1 LAIRGSRPHQGALP
15 GHGRHRA
22 WLALCLLPIL
32 ALLALASCRSE
43 PEPNDGWP
51 AIHGPVRAAPA
62 SFKGWRRESRYL
74 TMRDGVR
81 IAVDIYLPRDIAAT
95 DKLPAILHQTSYHR
109 SHAFRWPLGLFLDGP
124 GGLVELFVSRGY
136 AWIDVD
142 VRGSGASFGTRPMPW
157 APDEVRDGAEIV
169 DWIVRQPWSSGVV
182 GATGISYAGT
192 AAEMLLINRHPAV
205 KAIAPRFSLYD
216 VYPDVAFPGGI
227 HLAWFTE
234 AWARLNRD
242 LDANRLP
249 SDVPW
254 YARLAISSVRSVDED
269 GDGRL
274 LAAALKEHAAN
285 YDPHL
290 WALDVTYRDDVP
302 RGAPGAA
309 DRFSPHSFARQIAA
323 SGAAVYGY
331 SGWLDGAYQLAAIK
345 RYWALGGAS
354 TRLIVGPWDH
364 GGRRQIS
371 PDASSPAVAFDQ
383 AAELLRFFDH
393 HLRGRANG
401 IEAEAPVHYFT
412 MGEERW
418 KSAAR
423 WPPPSRTWS
432 LYPDEGGKLSSTPPQ
447 AAETDRYA
455 ADFTAGTGIATRWR
469 ALLGGIGAPPYP
481 DRIRRDAQL
490 LVYTS
495 PPLEEAVEVTG
506 HPVVRLLVSA
516 STSDAAVFVY
526 LEDVDESGRVSY
538 VTEGQLRALHRKR
551 VATSPRNATL
561 PIPLRRFT
569 RADGRPL
576 TPDEPATLV
585 FDLLPTS
592 YRFARGHAVRI
603 AISAAD
609 IDHFARIPR
618 EGPSTL
624 RIHRGGTNASRV
636 DLPRVPG

>member
-1 LAIRGSRPHQGALP
+1 MVIRGSGSRQGAGP
-15 GHGRHRA
+15 GGGSPRA
-22 WLALCLLPIL
+22 WLIRWLLC
-32 ALLALASCRSE
+32 AVTLLALASCQSD
-43 PEPNDGWP
+43 PGPSDGWP
-51 AIHGPVRAAPA
+51 SIHGPVRAATAP
-62 SFKGWRRESRYL
+62 FNGWRRESRYL

-81 IAVDIYLPRDIAAT
+81 LAVDVYLPRDLASG

-109 SHAFRWPLGLFLDGP
+109 SHAFRWPLGYVLDKPGP
-124 GGLVELFVSRGY
+124 LVELFVSRGY

-142 VRGSGASFGTRPMPW
+142 VRGSGASFGSRPMPW
-157 APDEVRDGAEIV
+157 SPDEVRDGAEVV
-169 DWIVRQPWSSGVV
+169 DWIIRQPWSSGVV

-227 HLAWFTE
+227 QLAWFTE
-234 AWARLNRD
+234 TWARLNHD

-254 YARLAISSVRSVDED
+254 YARLAIIGVRPVDED
-269 GDGRL
+269 RDGQL
-274 LAAALKEHAAN
+274 LAAALKEHVAN

-302 RGAPGAA
+302 RGAPGTA
-309 DRFSPHSFARQIAA
+309 DRFSPHAFARQIAA

-345 RYWALGGAS
+345 RHWALGGAS
-354 TRLIVGPWDH
+354 QRLILGPWDH

-371 PDASSPAVAFDQ
+371 PAASSPVVVFDQ

-393 HLRGRANG
+393 HLRGRATG
-401 IEAEAPVHYFT
+401 IETEPPVHYFT

-432 LYPDEGGKLSSTPPQ
+432 LYPDGSGKLSTSPPRS
-447 AAETDRYA
+447 AETDQYP
-455 ADFTAGTGIATRWR
+455 ADFTAGTGTATRWR
-469 ALLGGIGAPPYP
+469 ALLGGIGSAPYP
-481 DRIRRDAQL
+481 ERARRDAQL

-495 PPLEEAVEVTG
+495 APLDEAVEVTG
-506 HPVVRLLVSA
+506 HSVVRLLVSA
-516 STSDAAVFVY
+516 SSTDAAVFVY
-526 LEDVDESGRVSY
+526 LEDLDESGRVSY
-538 VTEGQLRALHRKR
+538 VTEGELRALHRKR
-551 VATSPRNATL
+551 VASARAAAL
-561 PIPLRRFT
+561 PIPLRSFT

-576 TPDEPATLV
+576 TPDEATTLV

-603 AISAAD
+603 AIAAAD
-609 IDHFARIPR
+609 VDHFARIPR

-624 RIHRGGTNASRV
+624 RIYRGGANASRI

>member
-1 LAIRGSRPHQGALP
+1 MAIRGSRPRQGAHP
-15 GHGRHRA
+15 GGGSPCT
-22 WLALCLLPIL
+22 WLSLWLLCAL
-32 ALLALASCRSE
+32 ALLALASCRSDSA
-43 PEPNDGWP
+43 PNDGWP
-51 AIHGPVRAAPA
+51 SIHGPVRAAAP
-62 SFKGWRRESRYL
+62 SFPGWQRESRYL

-81 IAVDIYLPRDIAAT
+81 LAVDVYLPRGITSGDR
-95 DKLPAILHQTSYHR
+95 LPAILHQTSYHR
-109 SHAFRWPLGLFLDGP
+109 SHAYRWPLRYILDRPGP
-124 GGLVELFVSRGY
+124 LVELLVSRGY

-142 VRGSGASFGTRPMPW
+142 VRGSGASFGSRPMPW
-157 APDEVRDGAEIV
+157 SPDEVRDGAEVV
-169 DWIVRQPWSSGVV
+169 DWIVRQPWSSGMV

-227 HLAWFTE
+227 QLAWFTE
-234 AWARLNRD
+234 TWARLNRD

-254 YARLAISSVRSVDED
+254 YARLAISGVRPVDED
-269 GDGRL
+269 RDGQL
-274 LAAALKEHAAN
+274 LAAAAKEHVAN

-302 RGAPGAA
+302 RGAPGTA
-309 DRFSPHSFARQIAA
+309 DRFSPHAFARQIAA

-345 RYWALGGAS
+345 RHWALGSAPH
-354 TRLIVGPWDH
+354 RLILGPWDH

-371 PDASSPAVAFDQ
+371 PAASSPVVAFDQ
-383 AAELLRFFDH
+383 AAELLRFFNH
-393 HLRGRANG
+393 HLRGRPTG
-401 IEAEAPVHYFT
+401 IEAEPPVHYFT

-418 KSAAR
+418 KSVAR

-432 LYPDEGGKLSSTPPQ
+432 LYPDGDGRLSAAPPRL
-447 AAETDRYA
+447 AETDRYT
-455 ADFTAGTGIATRWR
+455 ADFTAGTGTATRWR
-469 ALLGGIGAPPYP
+469 ALLGGIGSAPYP
-481 DRIRRDAQL
+481 DRARRDAQL

-495 PPLEEAVEVTG
+495 PPLDEAVEVTG
-506 HPVVRLLVSA
+506 HPIVRLLVSA
-516 STSDAAVFVY
+516 TTTDAAVFVY

-551 VATSPRNATL
+551 VASARVAAL
-561 PIPLRRFT
+561 PIPQRSFT
-569 RADGRPL
+569 RANGRPL

-592 YRFARGHAVRI
+592 YRFARGHAVRV
-603 AISAAD
+603 AIGAAD
-609 IDHFARIPR
+609 VDHFARIPR

-624 RIHRGGTNASRV
+624 RIHRGGSNGSRI